1 MSTLEKKVEPAKKK
15 KVLLADDHPLM
26 RQGIAQLINREP
38 DLEVVAEAEDVHEAM
53 AAIETHHPDIVVAD
67 FTFKESNAIEL
78 IKDIR
83 IRWPHMAVLVLTM
96 HNENFYAEWVLHV
109 GARGY
114 VTKGEPPGNVIE
126 AIHSV
131 LNGRIYVSEKIAS
144 QMLDKMVGNRRE
156 SGGLLLDGLSDREFE
171 VFEQIGR
178 GLEMREIAKQFH
190 LSIKTVEAHRDN
202 IRKKLN
208 FDSSTELLKHAIQW
222 FQFESGR

>member
-1 MSTLEKKVEPAKKK
+1 MTALEKVEVLKKK

-26 RQGIAQLINREP
+26 REGLALLINREP
-38 DLEVVAEAEDVHEAM
+38 DLEVVSEAEDIHQAL
-53 AAIETHHPDIVVAD
+53 AAIEIHRPDIVIAD

-83 IRWPHMAVLVLTM
+83 IRWPHVVVLVLTM
-96 HNENFYAEWVLHV
+96 HNENFYAERVLHV

-114 VTKGEPPGNVIE
+114 VTKGEPPANVIA
-126 AIHSV
+126 AIRSV

-144 QMLDKMVGNRRE
+144 QMLDKMVGNRGE
-156 SGGLLLDGLSDREFE
+156 SNGLLLDGLSDREFE
-171 VFEQIGR
+171 IFEQIGR

-202 IRKKLN
+202 IRKKLS

-222 FQFESGR
+222 FQFESGT

>member
-1 MSTLEKKVEPAKKK
+1 MSAIEKLELLKKK
-15 KVLLADDHPLM
+15 RVLLADDHPLM
-26 RQGIAQLINREP
+26 REGLALLINREP
-38 DLEVVAEAEDVHEAM
+38 DLEVVAEAEDIHQALS
-53 AAIETHHPDIVVAD
+53 AIETSRPDIVIAD

-83 IRWPHMAVLVLTM
+83 IRWPHVAVLVLTM
-96 HNENFYAEWVLHV
+96 HNENFYAERVLHV

-114 VTKGEPPGNVIE
+114 VTKGEPPGNVIA
-126 AIHSV
+126 AIRSV

-144 QMLDKMVGNRRE
+144 QMLDKMVGNRGE
-156 SGGLLLDGLSDREFE
+156 SSGLLLDGLSDREFE
-171 VFEQIGR
+171 IFEQIGR

-222 FQFESGR
+222 FQFESGT

>member
-1 MSTLEKKVEPAKKK
+1 MTTLEKKVDTLKK

-26 RQGIAQLINREP
+26 RQGIAQLINRES

-53 AAIETHHPDIVVAD
+53 NAIEKYHPDIIVAD

-83 IRWPHMAVLVLTM
+83 VRWPHMAVLVLTM
-96 HNENFYAEWVLHV
+96 HNENFYAERVLHV

-114 VTKGEPPGNVIE
+114 VTKGEPPANVID
-126 AIHSV
+126 AIRSV

-156 SGGLLLDGLSDREFE
+156 SGGVLLDGLSDREFE

-208 FDSSTELLKHAIQW
+208 FDNSTELLKHAIQW
-222 FQFESGR
+222 FLFESGR